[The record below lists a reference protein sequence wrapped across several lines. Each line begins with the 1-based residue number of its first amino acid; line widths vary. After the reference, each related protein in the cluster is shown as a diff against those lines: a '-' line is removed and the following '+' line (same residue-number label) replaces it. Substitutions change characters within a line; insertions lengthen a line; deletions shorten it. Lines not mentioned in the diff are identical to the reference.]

1 LNTQDIEDYEYVPT
15 LGDYIAVSKVLAYD
29 LKQLKKVLLSDDI
42 SWIEELGK
50 KIKQKYWPEEC
61 VYWNSAKVQV
71 VKSKED
77 AEKAWGYNRRRVIT
91 KFPYFV
97 SGLFGMVSRTMVKK
111 DDFVSENIDP
121 VLRYEYFHTIA
132 DYVDDHR
139 VKVEDDLNIDY
150 VNNFLNYLI
159 SFTENFYNIKPLV
172 EEKLFK
178 SFSTNEFKNYYFAYG
193 SNMDPR
199 QMQQRCPGAIPVGIG
214 NLPFYK
220 TIINSRGVAS
230 IINSPDNFASGI
242 LWAVSDNHLKTLDKK
257 EGVKLGIYSKEVK
270 TIRIKNLEI
279 HSIVYIAT
287 NNEIGKPR
295 DGYLGKLLFGVNHFN
310 LGDNYSSYL
319 QSLK

>member
-1 LNTQDIEDYEYVPT
+1 MNTQDIEDYEYVPT

-29 LKQLKKVLLSDDI
+29 LKQLKKVFLSDDI

-220 TIINSRGVAS
+220 TIIN
-230 IINSPDNFASGI
+230 
-242 LWAVSDNHLKTLDKK
+242 
-257 EGVKLGIYSKEVK
+257 
-270 TIRIKNLEI
+270 
-279 HSIVYIAT
+279 
-287 NNEIGKPR
+287 
-295 DGYLGKLLFGVNHFN
+295 
-310 LGDNYSSYL
+310 
-319 QSLK
+319 

>member
-1 LNTQDIEDYEYVPT
+1 LNTQDIENYEYVPT

-29 LKQLKKVLLSDDI
+29 LKQLKKAFLSDDI

-77 AEKAWGYNRRRVIT
+77 AERAWGYNRRRVIT
-91 KFPYFV
+91 NFPYFV
-97 SGLFGMVSRTMVKK
+97 SGLFGMVSRKMVKK

-139 VKVEDDLNIDY
+139 VKVKDDLNIDY

-230 IINSPDNFASGI
+230 VINSPDNFASGI

-257 EGVKLGIYSKEVK
+257 EGVNLGIYSKQVK

-279 HSIVYIAT
+279 HSIIYIAT
-287 NNEIGKPR
+287 NNEVGKPR
-295 DGYLGKLLFGVNHFN
+295 DGYLGKLLFGANHFN
-310 LGDNYSSYL
+310 LGDNYISYL

>member
-1 LNTQDIEDYEYVPT
+1 MNTQDIEDYEYVPT

-29 LKQLKKVLLSDDI
+29 LKQLKKVFLSDDI

-50 KIKQKYWPEEC
+50 KIKHKYWPEEC

-77 AEKAWGYNRRRVIT
+77 AERAWGYNRRRVIT

-295 DGYLGKLLFGVNHFN
+295 YGYLGKLLFGANHFN